1 MNPTE
6 VLNSMTTARLAMTDA
21 AFRQAGGVINE
32 QRNAAREL
40 MQMQTAPQIAAIIS
54 RLRAE
59 EDIGSHEIDIVRA
72 WVIGD
77 ADGYLRAENDFPHWL
92 AEFERLQ
99 NILRDFVSRPLEVR
113 ELIEIQGVLEDAA
126 RVSLDIAN
134 YLEKRERVRNF
145 ESTIADPTKVNKP
158 ILAEVLSRKL
168 ESDHT

>member
-6 VLNSMTTARLAMTDA
+6 VLNSMTTARLAMTDT
-21 AFRQAGGVINE
+21 AFRLAGGIINE
-32 QRNAAREL
+32 HRNGAREL

-59 EDIGSHEIDIVRA
+59 EDIGPDEIDVVRA

-99 NILRDFVSRPLEVR
+99 KCLRDFIERPLEVR